1 MSSQIPD
8 SNSNLSEIEVHNQ
21 SVQVNEQE
29 IVSSQSNSGN
39 SPISMPNS
47 SLDYD
52 KMDSDDIYNFIAG
65 QRNHSEKYEDII
77 EMVPLLPVSTDKS
90 HISSQVSDSKYTCTR
105 SEARYLK
112 PNCYKYNK
120 QNYQLLLYWY

>member
-29 IVSSQSNSGN
+29 IVSNQSNSGN

-52 KMDSDDIYNFIAG
+52 KMDSDDI
-65 QRNHSEKYEDII
+65 
-77 EMVPLLPVSTDKS
+77 
-90 HISSQVSDSKYTCTR
+90 
-105 SEARYLK
+105 
-112 PNCYKYNK
+112 
-120 QNYQLLLYWY
+120 